1 MDRTNDVREIAE
13 EIAKKKNL
21 HKSRVEIDRKIEK
34 DAVTR
39 TASDRKKEFDRSM
52 NKRSYF
58 PIVSQCIKI
67 AGVATIVALSTATL
81 TYSWKTV
88 SEREVKGVSDS
99 GVIINPY
106 NAGAHAKA
114 ELSMID
120 KEIAKIADA
129 ASSSDN
135 TALKPIISGSA
146 YDVLSIIKSSEGT
159 SATVEFIREGFEPA
173 PVVFNWNAEGT
184 LLEPKY

>member
-1 MDRTNDVREIAE
+1 MDRSNDVRKIAE
-13 EIAKKKNL
+13 EIAKKKKL
-21 HKSRVEIDRKIEK
+21 HNSLAEVNRKIEK

-39 TASDRKKEFDRSM
+39 TATDRKKKFDRSM

-67 AGVATIVALSTATL
+67 AGVAMIVAFSVATL

-88 SEREVKGVSDS
+88 SARENNAVSDS
-99 GVIINPY
+99 GIIINPY

-135 TALKPIISGSA
+135 TVLKPIISGSA
-146 YDVLSIIKSSEGT
+146 YDVLSITKSPEGT
-159 SATVEFIREGFEPA
+159 SAMVEFIQEGAEPV
-173 PVVFNWNAEGT
+173 PLVFSWNAEGT
-184 LLEPKY
+184 LLEPRY